1 MWMKNVLNDIDGTID
16 DMSAV
21 LEDRELRGG
30 VHAEEV
36 HVHVFARERVD
47 VVGGVVDTLLFQRHP
62 HFLAVQR
69 IGVVV

>member
-36 HVHVFARERVD
+36 HVHVFACERVD
-47 VVGGVVDTLLFQRHP
+47 VV
-62 HFLAVQR
+62 
-69 IGVVV
+69 